1 MATLRATAIL
11 IIFVVTTLICIP
23 LQSLALKL
31 DSRLRQRIPLFYH
44 RFFCALMG
52 ARVKIIGTPAAGG
65 VLLSANHAGWLDIP
79 ILSAITPVSFVAK
92 QEVGAWRFF
101 GTLARLQRTIFVR
114 RVRTKAKDDRDSIHK
129 RLTEGEAVVI
139 FPEGTSSDGNRVL
152 PFKSSL
158 FSVAELPLG
167 EDKEHHAIYAPV
179 QPVSVAYVGLHG
191 LPMGRENRPF
201 FAWYGDM
208 ELVPHLWQAW
218 EMGPIDV
225 VVEFHK
231 PVTIG
236 EAGGRKQL
244 AAAAEAAVR
253 DGVVRALT
261 GGSAAPPAHTDE
273 TLIEALEEEEAEPEE
288 AP

>member
-11 IIFVVTTLICIP
+11 IMFIVTTLICIP

-31 DSRLRQRIPLFYH
+31 DSRLRQRIPLIYH

-52 ARVKIIGTPAAGG
+52 ARVKIIGTPATGG
-65 VLLSANHAGWLDIP
+65 VLLSANHVGWLDIP

-92 QEVGAWRFF
+92 EEVGAWRFF

-114 RVRTKAKDDRDSIHK
+114 RVRTKARDDRDSIHK

-167 EDKEHHAIYAPV
+167 EDKDHHAIYAPV

-236 EAGGRKQL
+236 ETGGRKQL

-261 GGSAAPPAHTDE
+261 GGSASPPALTDE
-273 TLIEALEEEEAEPEE
+273 TLIEALEEGEAEPEE